1 MYCILVSGMPA
12 SGKSTI
18 ARQLSALMALP
29 LLSKDSIKEILF
41 DELGFSSREEKV
53 RLGVAAMRTMYYAA
67 GQLMRAGTP
76 FILENNFED
85 ASVEGIEALLKE
97 HDCFG
102 VTLRLTGEPS
112 VIYRRF
118 AARDL
123 SGNRH
128 RGHVVNDRY
137 PEPEG
142 AIRENPSR
150 KSEAQFLQDVE
161 ARGYARFRA
170 GEALIEVDATDP
182 ACVDCVQLVRRIQSV
197 LPERQSS
204 LLPNP

>member
-18 ARQLSALMALP
+18 AERISAILGLP
-29 LLSKDSIKEILF
+29 LLSKDAIKEILF
-41 DELGFSSREEKV
+41 DDLGFTSREEKV
-53 RLGVAAMRTMYYAA
+53 RLGVAAMHMMYYAA
-67 GQLMRAGTP
+67 QQLMKAGKP

-85 ASVEGIEALLKE
+85 ASMEGISDLLE
-97 HDCFG
+97 RYAYAG
-102 VTLRLTGEPS
+102 VTVRLTGDPA

-123 SGNRH
+123 SEARH

-142 AIRENPSR
+142 AILENPSR
-150 KSEAQFLQDVE
+150 KTFEQFLKDIE
-161 ARGYARFRA
+161 DRGYARFRA
-170 GEALIEVDATDP
+170 NGPLIEVDATDLQR
-182 ACVDCVQLVRRIQSV
+182 VDCEMLVRRLREVISGIE
-197 LPERQSS
+197 P
-204 LLPNP
+204 

>member
-76 FILENNFED
+76 FILENNFE
-85 ASVEGIEALLKE
+85 GI
-97 HDCFG
+97 
-102 VTLRLTGEPS
+102 R
-112 VIYRRF
+112 
-118 AARDL
+118 
-123 SGNRH
+123 
-128 RGHVVNDRY
+128 RGHRS
-137 PEPEG
+137 PAEG
-142 AIRENPSR
+142 TRLLRRHAAADGGSVGHLPALR
-150 KSEAQFLQDVE
+150 
-161 ARGYARFRA
+161 RA
-170 GEALIEVDATDP
+170 GSLREP
-182 ACVDCVQLVRRIQSV
+182 PSGACGQRPLS
-197 LPERQSS
+197 
-204 LLPNP
+204 